1 MRGIHRANAMPK
13 PVVMNLGTL
22 DFNLLKVLDALVT
35 EKNVTRAGVK
45 LGRSQPAVSNALS
58 RLRHLLGDD
67 VLVRGPGG
75 FVLTPRA
82 EAIRA
87 PLREAIALIET
98 CLTQEPHFNPAKA
111 NGVFRLSVPDR
122 LSIALLPPLFARL
135 QKLSPHM
142 ALQVQTADRAQ
153 AVALLEDD
161 RTDLSLGWFDDLPP
175 HFRNQVMLDD
185 QLFCVFRRDHPIA
198 KRGARFDIAA
208 VLSYPHLIVSATGQR
223 TAVFDDLL
231 LRRGLRRDALVT
243 VTNFTTV
250 PELLKRSDMIGV
262 FTKLAADV
270 FHKSFGLAR
279 RPVPIDVGPIATDM
293 IWHLRYDRDR
303 KHAWLRQQ
311 IEAIYR
317 GL

>member
-1 MRGIHRANAMPK
+1 MSGIHCVNAGK
-13 PVVMNLGTL
+13 KLTVMNLGTL

-35 EKNVTRAGVK
+35 ERNVTRAGK
-45 LGRSQPAVSNALS
+45 RLGRSQPAVSNALL
-58 RLRHLLGDD
+58 RLRQLLGDD

-82 EAIRA
+82 AAIRA

-98 CLTQEPHFNPAKA
+98 CLAEEPQFDPAKA
-111 NGVFRLSVPDR
+111 AGLFRLSVPDR
-122 LSIALLPPLFARL
+122 LGIALLPPLFARL
-135 QKLSPHM
+135 QKLAPNM
-142 ALQVQTADRAQ
+142 ALQVQTADRQQ
-153 AVALLEDD
+153 AVNLLEHD
-161 RTDLSLGWFDDLPP
+161 RTDLSLGWFDELPP
-175 HFRNQVMLDD
+175 HFRNEQMLEDK
-185 QLFCVFRRDHPIA
+185 LFCVLRRGHPLVR
-198 KRGARFDIAA
+198 RGARFDIAA
-208 VLSYPHLIVSATGQR
+208 VLSFPHLVVSATGER

-231 LRRGLRRDALVT
+231 LRRGLRRNALVT

-250 PELLKRSDMIGV
+250 PELLQRSDMIGV

-270 FHKSFGLAR
+270 FQKSFGLAK
-279 RPVPIDVGPIATDM
+279 RPVPLDVGTIATDM

-311 IEAIYR
+311 IKAIYR